1 MKQMLAERDV
11 LYAAKIFFNKTPKDD
26 KLVLFYRHCQ
36 RKWIED
42 SIDPYSLNSVIETQ
56 ESFNKIF
63 PVYNIDKLTKKT
75 KETEQNSA
83 LMTSYVKIRMLN
95 SISSRLIKATS

>member
-26 KLVLFYRHCQ
+26 KLVLFYKNCQ

-42 SIDPYSLNSVIETQ
+42 SIDPYSLNSVIET
-56 ESFNKIF
+56 
-63 PVYNIDKLTKKT
+63 
-75 KETEQNSA
+75 
-83 LMTSYVKIRMLN
+83 
-95 SISSRLIKATS
+95 